1 MTMLLTT
8 TTTLSMMMLFL
19 QQGGYAQQFKTP
31 KLPPKLASCK
41 SRVFHQGP
49 GAISSREWRGKRQPK
64 AFLPAQNKTVDG
76 VLNSCFGTST
86 FGNSPAVST
95 TILGKRYPDDN
106 ELAGIELQTLACTRI
121 GRRKGIAYYT
131 ILGENIGND
140 GTPYEIRKSRFAANR
155 TIRVAWNQ
163 RYSRKIKRRS
173 KEFGKGR
180 LRFYCFVDGEDT
192 FPTLEAAKAA
202 TAREKTRSGLK
213 GLVNFNRFPSTKRGG
228 CKSNGGPWY
237 MIDYFSFADE
247 ISTPYDMCDTQA
259 TYLKTSV
266 GVDIVG

>member
-1 MTMLLTT
+1 
-8 TTTLSMMMLFL
+8 MMMLFL
-19 QQGGYAQQFKTP
+19 QQGGYAQQFDPNEIRVPP
-31 KLPPKLASCK
+31 KLPGCK
-41 SRVFHQGP
+41 SRVFHEGP

-64 AFLPAQNKTVDG
+64 AFLFDEVFAQNKTVDG

-86 FGNSPAVST
+86 FGNSLAVST
-95 TILGKRYPDDN
+95 TILGKRYPDN
-106 ELAGIELQTLACTRI
+106 ELAGIELQTLDCQRM

-131 ILGENIGND
+131 IIGENIGND
-140 GTPYEIRKSRFAANR
+140 GTPYRNRLLRFAANR

-163 RYSRKIKRRS
+163 RFSRKIKRRS

-180 LRFYCFVDGEDT
+180 LRFYCFADGEGT

-213 GLVNFNRFPSTKRGG
+213 GRVNFNRFPSTKRGG

-237 MIDYFSFADE
+237 MIDYIPFADE
-247 ISTPYDMCDTQA
+247 IISPNDMCDTQVV
-259 TYLKTSV
+259 TTSV

>member
-1 MTMLLTT
+1 
-8 TTTLSMMMLFL
+8 MMMLFL
-19 QQGGYAQQFKTP
+19 QQGGYAQFKQ
-31 KLPPKLASCK
+31 PPKLDSCK

-86 FGNSPAVST
+86 FGNSVAVST
-95 TILGKRYPDDN
+95 TILGKRYPDEN
-106 ELAGIELQTLACTRI
+106 ELAGIELQTLACKKM

-131 ILGENIGND
+131 IIGENIGND
-140 GTPYEIRKSRFAANR
+140 GTPYRNRLSRFAANR

-163 RYSRKIKRRS
+163 RFSRKIKRRS

-180 LRFYCFVDGEDT
+180 LGFYCFADGEGT

-202 TAREKTRSGLK
+202 TARERTRSGLK
-213 GLVNFNRFPSTKRGG
+213 GRVNFNRFPSTKRGG

-237 MIDYFSFADE
+237 MIDYISYADE
-247 ISTPYDMCDTQA
+247 IPTPNDMCDTQVV
-259 TYLKTSV
+259 TTSV